1 MQITALKPQSSML
14 PKPIPN
20 EDGIICGADSP
31 IVDVIRACTRIAN
44 SDATVLL
51 TGETGTGKEV
61 FARMVHTHSVRSK
74 RPFIPVNCAAIPD
87 ALLESELFGYVR
99 GAFTGAVQSR
109 RGRVAMAEGG
119 TLFLDEVGDLPLPL
133 QVKLLRLLQNHSYE
147 PVGSSE
153 SITGDFRL
161 VAATNRDLSED
172 VRSGRFRR
180 DLYYRLH
187 VCPLVLPPLRDR
199 RGDIAPLF
207 FHFWH
212 KHGETRAVAPAVLRH
227 LENYAWAGNVREL
240 ENLAERL
247 SVCAE
252 STTITLADLP
262 ASFLNAEARHLDFC
276 SGSVTSADIIENA
289 GALIEIAESQARV
302 ETGEIAL
309 DSGTTPLPMADDNS
323 AAIPITPVPSVDEI
337 TSPVSM
343 APLPALLPTLRL
355 PVDLP
360 RLLRETEE
368 AYIRLALDQTSG
380 NKKEAARLLG
390 MGRTTL
396 VEKLRRKAA
405 IADAVEKS
413 GEEI

>member
-1 MQITALKPQSSML
+1 MV
-14 PKPIPN
+14 PKAISN
-20 EDGIICGADSP
+20 EDGVVCAPDSP
-31 IVDVIRACTRIAN
+31 IVDVIRACSRIAS

-61 FARMVHTHSVRSK
+61 FARMVHKHSTRAK
-74 RPFIPVNCAAIPD
+74 RPFVPVNCAAIPD

-99 GAFTGAVQSR
+99 GAFTGAVVSR

-133 QVKLLRLLQNHSYE
+133 QVKLLRLLQNHTYE

-153 SITGDFRL
+153 SVTGNFRL
-161 VAATNRDLSED
+161 VTATNRDLSED
-172 VRSGRFRR
+172 VRAGRFRR

-187 VCPLVLPPLRDR
+187 VCPLVLPPLRER
-199 RGDIAPLF
+199 RSDIAPLF
-207 FHFWH
+207 FHFWA
-212 KHGETRAVAPAVLRH
+212 KHGERRAVAPAVLTH
-227 LENYAWAGNVREL
+227 LQNYAWPGNVREL

-252 STTITLADLP
+252 SPTIMLSDLP
-262 ASFLNAEARHLDFC
+262 PPFRD
-276 SGSVTSADIIENA
+276 SATDLTPRPTCGDIENA
-289 GALIEIAESQARV
+289 GALFDIAEEQTRIDTDELAI
-302 ETGEIAL
+302 G
-309 DSGTTPLPMADDNS
+309 PLPDDDS
-323 AAIPITPVPSVDEI
+323 DAIPGVPLPSADEI
-337 TSPVSM
+337 TSPVVV
-343 APLPALLPTLRL
+343 APVVPALPELRL

-368 AYIRLALDQTSG
+368 AYIRLALEQTSG

-405 IADAVEKS
+405 VAVEKAAA
-413 GEEI
+413 EEA

>member
-1 MQITALKPQSSML
+1 MQITALKPQSIML
-14 PKPIPN
+14 PKAAAN
-20 EDGIICGADSP
+20 EDGIVCAPNSP
-31 IVDVIRACTRIAN
+31 VVDVIRACARIAN

-74 RPFIPVNCAAIPD
+74 RPFVPVNCAAIPD

-153 SITGDFRL
+153 SVTGDFRL

-199 RGDIAPLF
+199 RADIAPLF

-212 KHGETRAVAPAVLRH
+212 KHGETRAVAPAVLRQ
-227 LENYAWAGNVREL
+227 LENYPWPGNVREL

-252 STTITLADLP
+252 SPTIILSDLP
-262 ASFLNAEARHLDFC
+262 PSFIDVETRHQDFRSGAVTGAE
-276 SGSVTSADIIENA
+276 IIENA
-289 GALIEIAESQARV
+289 GALIEIAEEQARA
-302 ETGEIAL
+302 ETGEIAIGPL
-309 DSGTTPLPMADDNS
+309 SDDDSDAIAGVPVAS
-323 AAIPITPVPSVDEI
+323 ADEI
-337 TSPVSM
+337 TAPVSM
-343 APLPALLPTLRL
+343 APLPAPLPALRL
-355 PVDLP
+355 PVGSATP
-360 RLLRETEE
+360 S
-368 AYIRLALDQTSG
+368 A
-380 NKKEAARLLG
+380 
-390 MGRTTL
+390 
-396 VEKLRRKAA
+396 
-405 IADAVEKS
+405 
-413 GEEI
+413 

>member
-1 MQITALKPQSSML
+1 MQISALKRQSATL
-14 PKPIPN
+14 PKAIAN
-20 EDGIICGADSP
+20 EDGIVCAPNSP
-31 IVDVIRACTRIAN
+31 VVDVIRACARIAN

-74 RPFIPVNCAAIPD
+74 RPFVPVNCAAIPD
-87 ALLESELFGYVR
+87 SLLESELFGYVR
-99 GAFTGAVQSR
+99 GAFTGAVVSR

-153 SITGDFRL
+153 SVTGDFRL

-187 VCPLVLPPLRDR
+187 VCPLVLPPLRER
-199 RGDIAPLF
+199 RSDIAPLF
-207 FHFWH
+207 FHFWN
-212 KHGETRAVAPAVLRH
+212 KHGETRPVAQSVLRQ
-227 LENYAWAGNVREL
+227 LENYSWPGNVREL

-252 STTITLADLP
+252 SPTIILSDLP
-262 ASFLNAEARHLDFC
+262 SSFIDVEPRHQEFPSGALTGAE
-276 SGSVTSADIIENA
+276 IIENA
-289 GALIEIAESQARV
+289 GALIEMADEHARV
-302 ETGEIAL
+302 ETGEITIGPL
-309 DSGTTPLPMADDNS
+309 SEDDSNAIVDVSEPSSDENTT
-323 AAIPITPVPSVDEI
+323 
-337 TSPVSM
+337 PVSM
-343 APLPALLPTLRL
+343 APLPALQL

-368 AYIRLALDQTSG
+368 AYIRLALDQTAG
-380 NKKEAARLLG
+380 NKKEAALLLG

-405 IADAVEKS
+405 VAIAVEKCA
-413 GEEI
+413 EEA